1 MGEDKG
7 GRTMQTAIKRDVRR
21 TSIAAL
27 EFILEAWDTG
37 VEEGHDPDM
46 LANAALFTALSGL
59 VTTYGETAVVELV
72 RKLPRRVLSGE
83 FSQRT
88 LPQ

>member
-1 MGEDKG
+1 
-7 GRTMQTAIKRDVRR
+7 MQVVSKQDVRR
-21 TSIAAL
+21 TSMEAL
-27 EFILEAWDTG
+27 KFILEAWDEG

-59 VTTYGETAVVELV
+59 VGTYGESAVVELA
-72 RKLPRRVLSGE
+72 RKLPVRILSGE

-88 LPQ
+88 RPQ

>member
-1 MGEDKG
+1 
-7 GRTMQTAIKRDVRR
+7 MQVVSEQDVRR
-21 TSIAAL
+21 TSMEAL
-27 EFILEAWDTG
+27 KFILEAWDEG

-59 VTTYGETAVVELV
+59 VGTYGESAVVELA
-72 RKLPRRVLSGE
+72 RKLPVRILSGE

-88 LPQ
+88 RPQ

>member
-1 MGEDKG
+1 MLVAGK
-7 GRTMQTAIKRDVRR
+7 QDVRR
-21 TSIAAL
+21 SSIDAL
-27 EFILEAWDTG
+27 RFILEAWDEG
-37 VEEGHDPDM
+37 VEEGHDPDL

-59 VTTYGETAVVELV
+59 VASYGESAVVELA
-72 RKLPRRVLSGE
+72 RKLPVRILSGE

>member
-1 MGEDKG
+1 
-7 GRTMQTAIKRDVRR
+7 MQAAAKQDIRR
-21 TSIAAL
+21 TSIEAL
-27 EFILEAWDTG
+27 QFILEAWDVG

-46 LANAALFTALSGL
+46 LANAALFTALTGL
-59 VTTYGETAVVELV
+59 VTTYGETAVIELV
-72 RKLPRRVLSGE
+72 RKLPTRILNGE

>member
-1 MGEDKG
+1 
-7 GRTMQTAIKRDVRR
+7 MQTAEKTETRR
-21 TSIAAL
+21 NSIAAL
-27 EFILEAWDTG
+27 EFILEAWESG

-59 VTTYGETAVVELV
+59 VATYGEAAVVDLV
-72 RKLPRRVLSGE
+72 RGLPRRITSGE
-83 FSQRT
+83 FSQRG

>member
-1 MGEDKG
+1 
-7 GRTMQTAIKRDVRR
+7 MQTATKQDVRR

-72 RKLPRRVLSGE
+72 RKLPARVLSGE

>member
-1 MGEDKG
+1 
-7 GRTMQTAIKRDVRR
+7 MQIATKPEVRR

-27 EFILEAWDTG
+27 EFILEAWDAG

-59 VTTYGETAVVELV
+59 VTAYGESAVVELV
-72 RKLPRRVLSGE
+72 RRLPTRVLSGE

>member
-1 MGEDKG
+1 
-7 GRTMQTAIKRDVRR
+7 MQIATKLDVHR

-27 EFILEAWDTG
+27 EFILEAWDAG

-72 RKLPRRVLSGE
+72 RKLPKRVLSGE

-88 LPQ
+88 RPQ

>member
-1 MGEDKG
+1 VTDDRVLAG
-7 GRTMQTAIKRDVRR
+7 GAPDDGAGPADPVEV
-21 TSIAAL
+21 A
-27 EFILEAWDTG
+27 EAWDEG
-37 VEEGHDPDM
+37 LEEGHDPDM

-59 VTTYGETAVVELV
+59 VGTYGESAVVELV
-72 RKLPRRVLSGE
+72 RKLPLRILGGE